1 MLHVFLLR
9 RSCGKARPAKSIH
22 HALEKTKQH
31 KHQKKHMKSKHNN
44 LLFRLLATG
53 SALFAIT
60 PLHAV
65 DTTGGYTLSASGLGE
80 TYTGAGTLTVSGAVW
95 PGTSADAPTTTFAM
109 TGGVIDILAG
119 SKLTNGGWGKAT
131 WGANKAGLQVNGT
144 FDMSDGQWVVAD
156 ALTGSGAVTIDV
168 GWSGWLNHLTVGA
181 NNGGGTFAG
190 TISDSA
196 DDYIRLTKI
205 GGGTQILSG
214 INTYRDS
221 TNVNG
226 GKLTISSTGTIN
238 STSGVSIGAAE
249 FNYNSSTALTQ
260 AVSFS
265 GTGGTLSGSGT
276 INQAVTIPTGN
287 TLAIGN
293 SVGQMN
299 FGSSLGLGGTAVM
312 EIDGTAGAGSAGG
325 NDLANVAGA
334 LTYGGAL
341 TLDLGTIFGTGTYSW
356 NLFDFAGADS
366 GTFSTITLTDQYSG
380 SLTDGDSNGIWDLT
394 SGNNTWQFTESTGV
408 LGLTVVPEPSAA
420 LLGALGMLVLLRRRR

>member
-1 MLHVFLLR
+1 
-9 RSCGKARPAKSIH
+9 
-22 HALEKTKQH
+22 
-31 KHQKKHMKSKHNN
+31 MKSKHNN
-44 LLFRLLATG
+44 LIFRLLATG

-65 DTTGGYTLSASGLGE
+65 EFDTTGTTVTLSPENRYIGN
-80 TYTGAGTLTVSGAVW
+80 GTLQVSGGGAIW
-95 PGTSADAPTTTFAM
+95 LGTSGGSGNTEFAM
-109 TGGVIDILAG
+109 TGGVIDIVSGTTLV
-119 SKLTNGGWGKAT
+119 NGGWAKGK
-131 WGANKAGLQVNGT
+131 WGENKAGLQVNGT
-144 FDMSDGQWVVAD
+144 FDLRDGEWVGAD
-156 ALTGSGAVTIDV
+156 ALTGSGVVTQADV
-168 GWSGWLNHLTVGA
+168 DGWYTSGLILGV
-181 NNGGGTFAG
+181 NNGGGTFTG
-190 TISDSA
+190 TITDSNNGT
-196 DDYIRLTKI
+196 DNIQFHKYGT
-205 GGGTQILSG
+205 GTQILTG
-214 INTYRDS
+214 TNTYSSS
-221 TNVNG
+221 TTVGG
-226 GKLTISSTGTIN
+226 GKLTISGTGSIN
-238 STSGVSIGAAE
+238 NTTGISIGAAE

-341 TLDLGTIFGTGTYSW
+341 TLDLGTIFGNGTYSW

-394 SGNNTWQFTESTGV
+394 SGDNTWQFTESTGV